1 MFLAIDIGNTN
12 TVIGVY
18 DDQKLV
24 NSWRL
29 ESNHT
34 KTIDEYWIVTKL
46 FCDNARIDLN
56 KIEGAIIGSV
66 VPELTHNFQQ
76 MVSNYFKKKSI
87 IVNNQIDLG
96 FDLKVEIPGSVG
108 ADRICNVAAVRKQY
122 KLPAIVVDLGT
133 ATTFDVVDENGDYI
147 GGAIS
152 PGIYTSSAELCRKA
166 AKLSKIELK
175 NPGHYIG
182 KTTEEHLLTG
192 IFTGHIAM
200 IEGIIARMEKEYE
213 GKESFT
219 VIATGG
225 LSQEIADNCD
235 IIQKADKSLTLEG
248 LRILF
253 EKNYSTN

>member
-12 TVIGVY
+12 TVLGVY
-18 DDQKLV
+18 DKNKLV

-29 ESNHT
+29 VSNNT
-34 KTIDEYWIVTKL
+34 KTVDEYWIVTKL
-46 FCDNARIDLN
+46 FCDNAGIDIN
-56 KIEGAIIGSV
+56 KIQGAIIGSV
-66 VPELTHNFQQ
+66 VPELTQNFQQ
-76 MVSNYFKKKSI
+76 MVSKYFKKETI
-87 IVNNQIDLG
+87 IVNNKIDLG
-96 FDLKVEIPGSVG
+96 FALKVEIPASVG

-122 KLPAIVVDLGT
+122 SLPAVVIDLGT

-152 PGIYTSSAELCRKA
+152 PGIYTSSAELSRKA
-166 AKLSKIELK
+166 AQLSKIELK
-175 NPGHYIG
+175 NPAHYIG

-200 IEGIIARMEKEYE
+200 IEGIVARMEKEYN
-213 GKESFT
+213 GKFT

-235 IIQKADKSLTLEG
+235 IIQKADKNLTLEG

-253 EKNYSTN
+253 HHNIK

>member
-18 DDQKLV
+18 DEKKLV

-29 ESNHT
+29 VSNNT
-34 KTIDEYWIVTKL
+34 KTVDEYWIVTKL
-46 FCDNARIDLN
+46 FCDNAHIDIN

-76 MVSNYFKKKSI
+76 MVSKYFKKESI
-87 IVNNQIDLG
+87 IVNSKIDLG
-96 FDLKVEIPGSVG
+96 FELKVEIPACVG
-108 ADRICNVAAVRKQY
+108 ADRICNVAAVGEQY
-122 KLPAIVVDLGT
+122 SLPAIVIDLGT

-152 PGIYTSSAELCRKA
+152 PGIYTSSTELSRKA
-166 AKLSKIELK
+166 AKLAKIELK

-200 IEGIIARMEKEYE
+200 IEGIVARMKKEYE
-213 GKESFT
+213 GNCKFAI
-219 VIATGG
+219 IATGG
-225 LSQEIADNCD
+225 LSQEIADNCV
-235 IIQKADKSLTLEG
+235 IIDKADKSLTLDG
-248 LRILF
+248 LRILYQRNT
-253 EKNYSTN
+253 K

>member
-18 DDQKLV
+18 DNDKLV

-29 ESNHT
+29 VSNNT
-34 KTIDEYWIVTKL
+34 KTVDEYWIVTKL
-46 FCDNARIDLN
+46 FCDNAGIDVN

-66 VPELTHNFQQ
+66 VPELTLNFYQ
-76 MVSNYFKKKSI
+76 MVSKYFHKESV
-87 IVNNQIDLG
+87 IVSDKINLG
-96 FDLKVEIPGSVG
+96 FELKVEMPDTVG
-108 ADRICNVAAVRKQY
+108 ADRICNVAAVREQY
-122 KLPAIVVDLGT
+122 SLPAVVIDLGT
-133 ATTFDVVDENGDYI
+133 ATTFDVVDEQGDYI

-152 PGIYTSSAELCRKA
+152 SGIYTSSGELSRKA
-166 AKLSKIELK
+166 AKLSNIELK
-175 NPGHYIG
+175 NPVHYIG

-200 IEGIIARMEKEYE
+200 IEGLVARMEKEYN
-213 GKESFT
+213 GKFT

-253 EKNYSTN
+253 QRNKN